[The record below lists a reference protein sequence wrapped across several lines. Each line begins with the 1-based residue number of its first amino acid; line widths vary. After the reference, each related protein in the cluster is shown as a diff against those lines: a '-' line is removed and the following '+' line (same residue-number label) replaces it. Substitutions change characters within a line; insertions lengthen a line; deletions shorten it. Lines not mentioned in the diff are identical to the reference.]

1 VVDDDEAAAGVLDD
15 ELDDDELD
23 DDELDP
29 HPAITA
35 AMMATVTAPA
45 LMRARTDLNIGPTLL
60 STCPRA
66 GPH

>member
-1 VVDDDEAAAGVLDD
+1 MLDDDDAAAGVLADD
-15 ELDDDELD
+15 ALDDDD
-23 DDELDP
+23 DDP

-35 AMMATVTAPA
+35 VIMATATAPA
-45 LMRARTDLNIGPTLL
+45 QMRARLDLIIGPTLL